1 MKSGSATSQAF
12 KNYILSAYYVLNS
25 GYTAVKTKY
34 HPQGTYILEQA
45 DNKQVGKE
53 MATRSY
59 DFKCYGEK

>member
-34 HPQGTYILEQA
+34 HPQETCIVEQT
-45 DNKQVGKE
+45 DSKQVGNGYQV
-53 MATRSY
+53 M
-59 DFKCYGEK
+59 